1 MKNFIPPKKILGTIK
16 VTPKNWTDKY
26 YIGEANLAIEKI
38 GEKEILNL
46 WANSYHYE
54 LHNEKEVLV
63 GDIGFE
69 IMQPIKKEIFT
80 NEIVKIDFPKDI
92 DEVEDNW
99 EEFYYGH
106 FYQFEHLK
114 ITNWQI
120 SILQMP
126 DEELYEIHVKGF
138 ITDDIREISEN
149 HSIECRFKTKL
160 ETKINSRFNWNY
172 STNNPSAKNKNKNEA
187 DT

>member
-1 MKNFIPPKKILGTIK
+1 MENFIPPKKTLGTIK
-16 VTPKNWTDKY
+16 VTPKDWSDKY

-38 GEKEILNL
+38 GENEIINL

-69 IMQPIKKEIFT
+69 IMQPIKKELFR
-80 NEIVKIDFPKDI
+80 NKIIKIEFPNDI
-92 DEVEDNW
+92 EQVEDNW

-106 FYQFEHLK
+106 FHQFEHLK
-114 ITNWQI
+114 ITNWEI
-120 SILQMP
+120 LILQKS
-126 DEELYEIHVKGF
+126 DEKLFEIQAKGF
-138 ITDDIREISEN
+138 ITDDIRQISEN
-149 HSIECRFKTKL
+149 HFVECTFTTKL

-172 STNNPSAKNKNKNEA
+172 STDNPNAKNKN
-187 DT
+187 